1 MVPAVNAGMT
11 RIAHPGLQVVVL
23 LVIAGVVL
31 KNGIGMVVLDQKL
44 IPNLVVSSRNGL
56 KKMPK
61 VGAGEM
67 KNIMEKLKM
76 TTGRLNYIL
85 FLKFLAYLVK
95 NS

>member
-44 IPNLVVSSRNGL
+44 IPNLVVNTIYQDGG
-56 KKMPK
+56 PY
-61 VGAGEM
+61 
-67 KNIMEKLKM
+67 
-76 TTGRLNYIL
+76 TTFRAFSPTQPEETHSMVTAN
-85 FLKFLAYLVK
+85 
-95 NS
+95 